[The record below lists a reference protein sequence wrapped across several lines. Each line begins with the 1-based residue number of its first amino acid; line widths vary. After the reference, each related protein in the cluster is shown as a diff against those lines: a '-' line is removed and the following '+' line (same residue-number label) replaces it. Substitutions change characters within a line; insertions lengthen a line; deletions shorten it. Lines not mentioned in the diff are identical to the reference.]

1 MIMLMDINTLVDNI
15 LLSHAAAE
23 DNVYTKRSAAV
34 NTAID
39 IIVPFLVT
47 VALLATVFIAVARI

>member
-1 MIMLMDINTLVDNI
+1 MNMLMDINTLVDNI

-23 DNVYTKRSAAV
+23 DNAYARRSAAV
-34 NTAID
+34 NEALD

-47 VALLATVFIAVARI
+47 AALLATVFIAVARI